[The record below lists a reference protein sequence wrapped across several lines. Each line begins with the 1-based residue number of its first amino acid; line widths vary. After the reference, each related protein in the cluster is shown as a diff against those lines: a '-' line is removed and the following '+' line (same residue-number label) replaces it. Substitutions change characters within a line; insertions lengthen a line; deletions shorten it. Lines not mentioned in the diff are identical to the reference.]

1 MNEIKFDK
9 RNYRKHDKKNKSLIK
24 KSLEKFGAGRS
35 IVVDAEGEIIGGNGV
50 YEQAQKLGLKTKI
63 VETDGSELV
72 VVKRTDLKTDD
83 EKRKALAVM
92 DNSTSD
98 TSEFDMELLTADF
111 TVDELSD
118 FGIELPEE
126 KEDEEEE
133 DKEKGNINED
143 FIIFPCSIL
152 DQNNSKWQDRK
163 KYWIKRLEINNNIN
177 SREGKLYKNKN
188 NMTHYPKTYSCYM
201 NFKHKN
207 NEQLSFEEFVE
218 KFNPPE
224 FEEDKQNIF
233 VKGVSVFDPVL
244 SELSCK
250 WFSPYLGC
258 KIFDCFAGDCFKGLV
273 FALCG
278 YEFTGI
284 ELRQEQVDDN
294 INCCKKFENLNLK
307 YICDDGQN
315 VDKYLQKESQYL
327 LFSCPPYY
335 NLEVYSNLPNDAS
348 NQKDYSDFLKILDNA
363 YSKSIKILKDNR
375 FAVIVVGNIRDKQ
388 GFYYNFINDII
399 NIFNKNGM
407 FLLNELILKEPVS
420 IRCFSARR
428 LFKSRKIVKIHQ
440 NILVFYKGNPKK
452 IKEIFPEVMV
462 KENYED

>member
-98 TSEFDMELLTADF
+98 TSEFDLELLTTDF
-111 TVDELSD
+111 TIDELED
-118 FGIELPEE
+118 FGIELPEDE
-126 KEDEEEE
+126 EDEEDE
-133 DKEKGNINED
+133 EKGNIDED

-152 DQNNSKWQDRK
+152 DQSNSKWQDRK
-163 KYWIKRLEINNNIN
+163 KYWIKRIDINDNVN
-177 SREGKLYKNKN
+177 SREGLLNLGNLMK
-188 NMTHYPKTYSCYM
+188 YPKTYNRYL
-201 NFKHKN
+201 NFKKKN
-207 NEQLSFEEFVE
+207 NEQLSFEKFVE
-218 KFNPPE
+218 QFNPPE
-224 FEEDKQNIF
+224 FEEDKQNILA
-233 VKGVSVFDPVL
+233 KGVSVFDPVL

-250 WFSPYLGC
+250 WFSPYLGG

-294 INCCKKFENLNLK
+294 INVCKKFSNLNLK

-315 VDKYLQKESQYL
+315 VDKYLQEESQDL

-348 NQKDYSDFLKILDNA
+348 NQKDYCDFLKILDNA

-420 IRCFSARR
+420 NRRFSSRG

-462 KENYED
+462 KENYAD

>member
-72 VVKRTDLKTDD
+72 IVKRTDLKTDD

-98 TSEFDMELLTADF
+98 TSEFDLELLTADF
-111 TVDELSD
+111 SVDELED

-126 KEDEEEE
+126 EEEEEEEEE
-133 DKEKGNINED
+133 DNVSKD

-152 DQNNSKWQDRK
+152 DQSNSKWQDRK
-163 KYWIKRLEINNNIN
+163 KYWLKRLDINDNVD
-177 SREGKLYKNKN
+177 SRKETLTKSALLK
-188 NMTHYPKTYSCYM
+188 YPKTYSSYLK
-201 NFKHKN
+201 FKQKN

-218 KFNPPE
+218 KINPPE
-224 FEEDKQNIF
+224 FEKDKQNILA
-233 VKGVSVFDPVL
+233 KGVSVFDPVL
-244 SELSCK
+244 SELMCK
-250 WFSPYLGC
+250 WFSPYLGG

-294 INCCKKFENLNLK
+294 IKFCKKFLNLNLK

-315 VDKYLQKESQYL
+315 VDKYLQKESQDL

-348 NQKDYSDFLKILDNA
+348 NQKDYCDFLKILDNA

-407 FLLNELILKEPVS
+407 FLLNELILKEPLS
-420 IRCFSARR
+420 IRRLSSRR